1 MRVDIYIPQKWN
13 DLTPFQLKLIGR
25 VLYSKTEFEKKF
37 FRQIMV
43 AIVFIPKVRFIHF
56 WKLFLILREVG
67 FDGILHFAD
76 FIFDDNDLL
85 TKFPESFTVKK
96 SWFRKV
102 KLYGPAIRL
111 QNITIN
117 ELSYAD
123 AFYFNWI
130 QESKED
136 DLRRLVACLYR
147 PAGNKT
153 IETDIRKPF
162 DKLLL
167 PKNSELTDKIS
178 LSDMYT
184 VALAYQGSRETFKK
198 RYPYVF
204 PKPAKSEEDEASK
217 PKKDKPIKYT
227 PFSKLVNSMAMD
239 EIQVFGN
246 INQTETANAMQFL
259 ELYNETLLRQSK
271 RK

>member
-37 FRQIMV
+37 FRQLMST
-43 AIVFIPKVRFIHF
+43 IVYIPKVRFICF
-56 WKLFLILREVG
+56 WKLFLMLREVG
-67 FDGILHFAD
+67 FDGILQDSD
-76 FIFDDNDLL
+76 FIFDDNDML

-147 PAGNKT
+147 PADKNPK
-153 IETDIRKPF
+153 ENDIRKPF

-167 PKNSELTDKIS
+167 PKNSEFTDKLS

-184 VALAYQGSRETFKK
+184 VALAYQGSRDAFKK
-198 RYPYVF
+198 RYKKVF
-204 PKPAKSEEDEASK
+204 PDPPKTQEEEPVD
-217 PKKDKPIKYT
+217 KKKKPIKYT
-227 PFSKLVNSMAMD
+227 PFSKIIVAMAMD
-239 EIQVFGN
+239 EVQVFGN
-246 INQTETANAMQFL
+246 YKETENTNAMQFL
-259 ELYNETLLRQSK
+259 ELYNESLIRQSK